1 MAEPL
6 AALDWFTRAG
16 AHWIHLVDMDRAYG
30 RKENS
35 AIIGAVLKAARV
47 QVQVGG
53 GLFRETDIDQVFTLG
68 ATRVVIGPRGAV
80 DSGLV
85 ERLLARHGAE
95 RLAVGIDA
103 KDGRVAPRGTSDV
116 LDLTAREHAARVAGL
131 GIRTIIYNE
140 VTRDGKLTGPDV
152 GGARQLA
159 ELGLAVIVSGG
170 VGSLDDLRAARAAG
184 LAGACVG
191 RALYDEKVTIAEALA
206 LLLLLWN
213 PASSRLLPSGDQP
226 IVLLDASLSMSGAP
240 WRAALDSARGFAHD
254 RAVVWRFGSGVAAF
268 DTAPPADGA
277 TRLGPALEAA
287 AARAGEVVIVTDGA
301 VDDAADIPADLLRRP
316 RVITTP
322 RPAFWDAYVA
332 RVEGGRHVTRSDT
345 VRLRVSYG
353 VVGMRD
359 ARSGM
364 RTGRLTLRAE
374 GRELMSQRVSL
385 PDSGVLSQDLTLPAS
400 RIPHPGWTVLQ
411 IALDGVNDAEPRDDS
426 RQFVVDVSLDPAAVI
441 FASPPDWEARFLAR
455 TLADVARLPVR
466 MFVETE
472 PGRWRDGA
480 TLVPVASGDLTR
492 AAQGA
497 RLVIALG
504 DPARSRRAWS
514 GAARRVPLSPWS
526 AATGSA
532 WRRSVPRGC
541 GAGHSAAAR
550 RTKHTAASSRRW
562 STGCWGTGDGGR
574 GSGWCRNL
582 SKRRMDFPRCGAG
595 WQPIRRGP
603 SPLRCGATTRRAS
616 TRCASMPPAAP
627 SCGCRPVSIT
637 MRSAAEPSAASSPS
651 RPIPMNGCRARPRSP
666 RSPVRR
672 RLGWHRSDCA
682 TAGGCSSSR
691 SLHWRRSGRCG
702 VARACRNGAV
712 EAAVAFP
719 HAGRG

>member
-1 MAEPL
+1 MPL
-6 AALDWFTRAG
+6 VTLR
-16 AHWIHLVDMDRAYG
+16 VV
-30 RKENS
+30 
-35 AIIGAVLKAARV
+35 AVL
-47 QVQVGG
+47 G
-53 GLFRETDIDQVFTLG
+53 
-68 ATRVVIGPRGAV
+68 
-80 DSGLV
+80 
-85 ERLLARHGAE
+85 
-95 RLAVGIDA
+95 
-103 KDGRVAPRGTSDV
+103 
-116 LDLTAREHAARVAGL
+116 
-131 GIRTIIYNE
+131 
-140 VTRDGKLTGPDV
+140 
-152 GGARQLA
+152 
-159 ELGLAVIVSGG
+159 
-170 VGSLDDLRAARAAG
+170 
-184 LAGACVG
+184 
-191 RALYDEKVTIAEALA
+191 

-240 WRAALDSARGFAHD
+240 WRAALDSARGLAHD
-254 RAVVWRFGSGVAAF
+254 RAVVWRFGRGVAAF

-301 VDDAADIPADLLRRP
+301 VDDVADIPVDLLRRP

-332 RVEGGRHVTRSDT
+332 RIDGVRHVTRSDT

-504 DPARSRRAWS
+504 DPARARAFTSAAHVARVIWSTNGQPGDWYVERPVSSPFTPALAGVLWDSLPPATAVAVAPRDSEQATVALTARLVRRGPPRPVLTLERRNGERVATV
-514 GAARRVPLSPWS
+514 GAAGLWRWAFRGG
-526 AATGSA
+526 AADEA
-532 WRRSVPRGC
+532 YRSLI
-541 GAGHSAAAR
+541 AALVD
-550 RTKHTAASSRRW
+550 W
-562 STGCWGTGDGGR
+562 LLGDGGR
-574 GSGWCRNL
+574 GTRERVVPESYEVPNGMPTVWRWV
-582 SKRRMDFPRCGAG
+582 SADTARPVAVT
-595 WQPIRRGP
+595 
-603 SPLRCGATTRRAS
+603 LRSDDTTRVDTLRFDAAGRAQLRLPPDVYHYAIGGGTERGVVAVETYS
-616 TRCASMPPAAP
+616 DEWLPRAPTLASQPGEATARLASVGLRDRSWLFVIAIAALA
-627 SCGCRPVSIT
+627 T
-637 MRSAAEPSAASSPS
+637 EWAL
-651 RPIPMNGCRARPRSP
+651 
-666 RSPVRR
+666 RR
-672 RLGWHRSDCA
+672 RQGL
-682 TAGGCSSSR
+682 
-691 SLHWRRSGRCG
+691 
-702 VARACRNGAV
+702 
-712 EAAVAFP
+712 P
-719 HAGRG
+719 